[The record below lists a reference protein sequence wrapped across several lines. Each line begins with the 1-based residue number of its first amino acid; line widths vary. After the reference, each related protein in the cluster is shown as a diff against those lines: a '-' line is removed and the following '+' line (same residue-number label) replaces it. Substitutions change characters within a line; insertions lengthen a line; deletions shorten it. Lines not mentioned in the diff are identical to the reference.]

1 MPLQIRRGTEAE
13 RLAMSVPLAPGEPLF
28 VTDPGAPR
36 LYIGNGNTIGG
47 VLVSG
52 YGNEDAVDAV
62 GIALS
67 NGTHQNITFTYG
79 LAQDVANRI
88 DASVDLSN
96 YQGVIS
102 ADSIKGSV
110 FADNSTL
117 LIDAIQGKI
126 NLDGTVQGD
135 IIPNANEAYD
145 IGSPAAKFKDLYLS
159 GTSLYLGLA
168 QITASGSAVNLP
180 QGSTVDGVPI
190 STISVGSSYQLN
202 IVGSDSTILVNSD
215 TNTFQGTLV
224 GDVSGS
230 VFADDS
236 TLLVDGITRDINASI
251 VSADIY
257 RGEQGFD
264 TLTALRFTD
273 GVQERITFTSQTDG
287 LLADQGLVLFR
298 NYRGTDIGNPVNT
311 VANDYLGG
319 FSIDGYHNSDYV
331 NASSLFVKWDADA
344 NFTFAQPT
352 STVLISTGNNTNG
365 FPNFLTFNG
374 KGVLNAPVIK
384 ATSYPT
390 ISLPGS
396 PEAGWIVFDSTSN
409 EFKGWNGAS
418 WVVLG

>member
-28 VTDPGAPR
+28 ITDPGAPR
-36 LYIGNGNTIGG
+36 LYIGNGATVGG

-52 YGNEDAVDAV
+52 FGDEDAVDAV

-67 NGTHQNITFTYG
+67 NGSHQNITFTYG

-110 FADNSTL
+110 FADDSTL
-117 LIDAIQGKI
+117 LLDATSAKI
-126 NLDGTVQGD
+126 NLDGTVKGD
-135 IIPNANEAYD
+135 IIPDADEAYD
-145 IGSPAAKFKDLYLS
+145 IGSPALKFRDLYLS
-159 GTSLYLGLA
+159 GTSLYLGSA
-168 QITASGSAVNLP
+168 QITASGSTVNLP
-180 QGSTVDGVPI
+180 QGSTLDGIPI
-190 STISVGSSYQLN
+190 STFVAGSSYRLT
-202 IVGSDSTILVNSD
+202 ITGSDSTVLVNSD
-215 TNTFQGTLV
+215 TNTFQGTLI
-224 GDVSGS
+224 GDISGS

-236 TLLVDGITRDINASI
+236 TLLVDGITRDIYASS
-251 VSADIY
+251 VSANRY
-257 RGEQGFD
+257 VGEAGFD
-264 TLTALRFTD
+264 QQTDLSFTD
-273 GVQERITFTSQTDG
+273 GVQERITFRSQTDG
-287 LLADQGLVLFR
+287 QLADQGLVLFR
-298 NYRGTDIGNPVNT
+298 NYKGTDIDNPVDT
-311 VANDYLGG
+311 VADDYLGG
-319 FSIDGYHNSDYV
+319 FTIDGYHNFDYV
-331 NASSLFVKWDADA
+331 NGSSLFVKWDADA
-344 NFTFAQPT
+344 DFTYAQPT
-352 STVLISTGNNTNG
+352 STVFISSGNNTNS

-409 EFKGWNGAS
+409 EFKGWNGSA